1 MLDDRVILA
10 AKNNLNDQFTEVNGV
25 QPSILSQGD
34 ITFQP
39 CRENMVQ
46 IIFKGSKKCGHWL
59 TISTLNLKPG
69 YVNVYDNFK
78 P

>member
-10 AKNNLNDQFTEVNGV
+10 AQNILKDQFTEVNGV

-46 IIFKGSKKCGHWL
+46 LI
-59 TISTLNLKPG
+59 LK
-69 YVNVYDNFK
+69 VAKNVAIG
-78 P
+78 